1 MHIDINARYSK
12 EHLWVRKEGSLFV
25 VGLTHHALRSLG
37 DIVYIEL
44 PQLSKHY
51 DAGSVWGV
59 IESVKAASDL
69 IMPLSGTVIVVNETL
84 QKHPDWIRQDC
95 YGKGWIF
102 QLQAENPGQFFDL
115 LSPEEYRALIGEV

>member
-1 MHIDINARYSK
+1 MHIDTSARYSK

-44 PQLSKHY
+44 PRVAHHY
-51 DAGSVWGV
+51 EAGAVWGV
-59 IESVKAASDL
+59 IESAKAAQDL
-69 IMPLSGTVIVVNETL
+69 IMPLAGTVIAVNKALE
-84 QKHPDWIRQDC
+84 KHPEWIGHDC

-102 QLQAENPGQFFDL
+102 QLQGEKPEQFSGL
-115 LSPEEYRALIGEV
+115 LSPEEYRTFIGEF